1 MSRKF
6 KFVVSVFLLTTASYV
21 SFVNWSHF
29 AATPL
34 VSEQE
39 GQKAKAK
46 PVSALVVVPDS
57 GFDDSGFFII
67 ESNGEGDQFFG
78 TMDKIGVVREVM
90 DRFPGLETDFIQIRD
105 QRVARLEYLASIGS
119 PIGDNSLNFQC
130 LAVEWG
136 TISGQTRVRVD
147 AIFGKD
153 IEENGGVSMD
163 PVGAMSEI
171 WSFGNGGPPQLLERQ
186 RDSTPDGVQTQ
197 SEVST
202 YQPPLSPV
210 IGGGY

>member
-21 SFVNWSHF
+21 SFVSWSRF

-34 VSEQE
+34 VSEQD
-39 GQKAKAK
+39 GQKTIAK
-46 PVSALVVVPDS
+46 PVSALAVVPDS
-57 GFDDSGFFII
+57 GFDDSGFFLI
-67 ESNGEGDQFFG
+67 EANGEGNQFFG

-90 DRFPGLETDFIQIRD
+90 DQFPGLETDFIQIRD
-105 QRVARLEYLASIGS
+105 QRVARLQYLASIGS
-119 PIGDNSLNFQC
+119 PIGDNSLTSKC
-130 LAVEWG
+130 LAVKWG

-163 PVGAMSEI
+163 PVDALSEI

-186 RDSTPDGVQTQ
+186 RDCTPDGVHTQ
-197 SEVST
+197 AEVST
-202 YQPPLSPV
+202 YQPPLPPV
-210 IGGGY
+210 VGGGY